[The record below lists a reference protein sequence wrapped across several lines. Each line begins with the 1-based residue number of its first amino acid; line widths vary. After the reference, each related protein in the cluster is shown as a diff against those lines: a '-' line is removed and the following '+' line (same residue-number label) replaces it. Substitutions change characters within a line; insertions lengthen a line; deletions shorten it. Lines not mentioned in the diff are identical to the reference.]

1 MNLLVTGTDTHVGKT
16 YVTCGLARWLLAQG
30 YDIAVMKPICT
41 GDDGDVQALTVAASS
56 IEPVHLI
63 NPVWFRT
70 PAAPYTAS
78 MIENRPI
85 DLSSVRS
92 AFRKLSQRHAHV
104 LVEGAGGLLVPIQRD
119 YDYRDLAQDLE
130 LAIVVVAANRLGALN
145 HVRLTVEAACS
156 RGLNCRLVVL
166 NTLETA
172 ADVATTTNS
181 SILQDLLETPV
192 IGVEKGQSDFEALAR
207 ALGFTDRDNR

>member
-16 YVTCGLARWLLAQG
+16 YVSCGLARWLSAQG
-30 YDIAVMKPICT
+30 YDLAVMKPICT

-56 IEPVHLI
+56 TEPVHLI
-63 NPVWFRT
+63 NPVWFPT

-85 DLSSVRS
+85 DLSNIRS
-92 AFRKLSQRHAHV
+92 AFRELWQRHAHV

-145 HVRLTVEAACS
+145 HVRLTVEAVCR

-166 NTLETA
+166 NTLEA
-172 ADVATTTNS
+172 AVDVATTTNP
-181 SILQDLLETPV
+181 SILQDLLEIPV
-192 IGVEKGQSDFEALAR
+192 IGIEKGQSDFEALAR
-207 ALGFTDRDNR
+207 TLGFTDRDNR